1 MLPFISLG
9 FDESH
14 PITKITILLILYHF
28 LLSNT
33 YIILWIDFKLY
44 IYIVSRIDSRIVIE
58 LWIDFKLYIYIVWAL
73 WFENA
78 ERLWIDFKLYIYIVP
93 TRSRLGGR

>member
-33 YIILWIDFKLY
+33 YIIL
-44 IYIVSRIDSRIVIE
+44 
-58 LWIDFKLYIYIVWAL
+58 
-73 WFENA
+73 
-78 ERLWIDFKLYIYIVP
+78 
-93 TRSRLGGR
+93 